1 MNTGFVG
8 YPYITKYGGEFMQ
21 IMWSIV
27 LTSHNNFVTK
37 ALLFDDAGKMIVGVL
52 SSYNSDLQQIILTVD
67 ALTGFTLH

>member
-1 MNTGFVG
+1 
-8 YPYITKYGGEFMQ
+8 MQ

-27 LTSHNNFVTK
+27 LTSRNNFVTK